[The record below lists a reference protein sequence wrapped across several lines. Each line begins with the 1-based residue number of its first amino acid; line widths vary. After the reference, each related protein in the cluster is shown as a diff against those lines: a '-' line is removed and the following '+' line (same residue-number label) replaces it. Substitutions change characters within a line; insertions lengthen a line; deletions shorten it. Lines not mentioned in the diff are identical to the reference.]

1 MADSAYPLPGSP
13 LPGACYRFVVRAA
26 DEAAAVI
33 RERLGPD
40 ARVLSVRS
48 VPATGFG
55 RLWSAPRL
63 EVIARID
70 APMHAS
76 APAPEPAPEPELP
89 AAADGVGSGGLA
101 RLGEQGPPVRAA
113 AESIADTDGRAARPY
128 HAELR
133 PVSPVRS
140 AQPRSLATLLRRS
153 GLSELALGR
162 LQAAPT
168 WEEWQAAPL
177 HRALVGAGR
186 HLRREAE
193 RREESAP
200 LTRAAFL
207 GAPGAGRTTALCK
220 WLGSEVFRRG
230 RLGHVVTV
238 EFDRANPP
246 GPLPVFCE
254 ALGVPVAH
262 FPAATRPAVPGGFV
276 YFDLPGL
283 STRDPGENA
292 AIADFLDREQIEQRV
307 LVLNAAYD
315 HAALRSAYAAG
326 RALGATHLVFTHLD
340 EVPQWGR
347 LWDYLI
353 DGALEPLFFGTGPS
367 LTGDCVEDVFDALVR
382 RTLAAPAAVAPDSD
396 DEEATE
402 ALAASSRR

>member
-1 MADSAYPLPGSP
+1 
-13 LPGACYRFVVRAA
+13 
-26 DEAAAVI
+26 
-33 RERLGPD
+33 
-40 ARVLSVRS
+40 
-48 VPATGFG
+48 
-55 RLWSAPRL
+55 
-63 EVIARID
+63 
-70 APMHAS
+70 
-76 APAPEPAPEPELP
+76 
-89 AAADGVGSGGLA
+89 
-101 RLGEQGPPVRAA
+101 
-113 AESIADTDGRAARPY
+113 
-128 HAELR
+128 
-133 PVSPVRS
+133 
-140 AQPRSLATLLRRS
+140 
-153 GLSELALGR
+153 LSELALGR
-162 LQAAPT
+162 LQAAPN
-168 WEEWQAAPL
+168 WDELQAAPL

-186 HLRREAE
+186 HLRRESE

-220 WLGSEVFRRG
+220 WLGTEVFRRG

-262 FPAATRPAVPGGFV
+262 FPAATRPAVSGGFV

-283 STRDPGENA
+283 STRDPAENT

-382 RTLAAPAAVAPDSD
+382 RTLAAPAEEEPDSD
-396 DEEATE
+396 DGEETE
-402 ALAASSRR
+402 ALAASSLR

>member
-1 MADSAYPLPGSP
+1 MADLKSPIPGT
-13 LPGACYRFVVRAA
+13 CYKFVVRAA
-26 DEAAAVI
+26 DEAATVI
-33 RERLGPD
+33 RDRLGPD

-48 VPATGFG
+48 VPATGLG
-55 RLWSAPRL
+55 RLWAAPRL

-76 APAPEPAPEPELP
+76 APEFPAIPAPVREPIPEITITP
-89 AAADGVGSGGLA
+89 
-101 RLGEQGPPVRAA
+101 RA
-113 AESIADTDGRAARPY
+113 
-128 HAELR
+128 
-133 PVSPVRS
+133 RS
-140 AQPRSLATLLRRS
+140 AQPKSLAALLRRS

-162 LQAAPT
+162 LQAAPN
-168 WEEWQAAPL
+168 WEELQAAPL

-186 HLRREAE
+186 HLRRESE

-254 ALGVPVAH
+254 AMGVPVAH

-326 RALGATHLVFTHLD
+326 RSLGATHLVFTHLD

-353 DGALEPLFFGTGPS
+353 DGTLEPLFFGTGPS

-382 RTLAAPAAVAPDSD
+382 RTLAAPAEVEPDFD
-396 DEEATE
+396 DEEETE
-402 ALAASSRR
+402 ALAASSHR